1 MMIGQFIAETL
12 LGELIVVIVGVL
24 FAYGIKRQYDRWR
37 YGRWRVRILQEGE
50 EKINRA
56 ISPRKAEEILDEPAD
71 MSVFLKGV
79 ISPYAWIKCDIITEG
94 KKIGL
99 LKIDKEQ
106 RQLVVDLDKN
116 PSEENK

>member
-1 MMIGQFIAETL
+1 MIGQFIAETL

-24 FAYGIKRQYDRWR
+24 FAYSIKRQYDHWR

-79 ISPYAWIKCDIITEG
+79 ISPYAWINKFLPTPLSAIILS
-94 KKIGL
+94 KIN
-99 LKIDKEQ
+99 K
-106 RQLVVDLDKN
+106 LDKI
-116 PSEENK
+116 EGIFHACYAQIQ